1 MRHPVKRTNRMKR
14 IRQQTAHLEM
24 GPLQTLF
31 GRFLPLPDDFGV
43 SERKRLYTPAR
54 VFWIFLAQVL
64 SADGACTNAVLG
76 FLAWLKQ
83 ATGQEGSPGTGAYCC
98 ARQLLPLGQIKALHA
113 SLADALDRDEPLFW
127 GKRVRVVDG
136 STLSMP
142 DTPENQ
148 KAWPQHSGQKPGCGF
163 PIMRILAVFSL
174 STGVWHNV
182 LVSSLN
188 TGERTLFR
196 SIWDQLTPDTI
207 VLCDTGFCGY
217 TEFVLLKRR
226 GVDCVMHNHQRR
238 KTGLRELTRFGRH
251 DRLVAWFKGA
261 NRPDWITRQAWNE
274 LPETFLVREITVM
287 VEVPGFRSKTV
298 ILATTLL
305 DPKRYSAEEI
315 AELYR
320 HRWAVELFLRDI
332 KIAMGMDVLRCKT
345 PGMVEKEL
353 WMHVIAYNLVR
364 GIMREAALKH
374 GAPLERISFKGT
386 CDAIRNWAPVLAMAS
401 PRKQA
406 SLSRALFR
414 SIARNLVPYRPNRA
428 QPRAKKRR
436 PKNYQLLTQPRH
448 LFKECPHRNK
458 YKAIRLN

>member
-1 MRHPVKRTNRMKR
+1 MRHRVKRMDR
-14 IRQQTAHLEM
+14 IRNDAARMQM

-31 GRFLPLPDDFGV
+31 ERFLPLPEDFGV

-98 ARQLLPLGQIKALHA
+98 ARQLLPLGQIKALHT

-127 GKRVRVVDG
+127 GRRVRVVDG
-136 STLSMP
+136 SALSMP

-148 KAWPQHSGQKPGCGF
+148 KAWPQPSGQKPGCGF
-163 PIMRILAVFSL
+163 PIMRVLAVFSL
-174 STGVWHNV
+174 STGVWRHV
-182 LVSSLN
+182 RVSPLSI
-188 TGERTLFR
+188 GERTLFR
-196 SIWDQLTPDTI
+196 SMWDQFAAQDI
-207 VLCDTGFCGY
+207 ALCDTGFCGY

-226 GVDCVMHNHQRR
+226 GVDCVMHNHQCR

-251 DRLVAWFKGA
+251 DRLVAWFKGTR
-261 NRPDWITRQAWNE
+261 RPQWIAEEAWDE

-287 VEVPGFRSKTV
+287 VEIPGFRSKTV
-298 ILATTLL
+298 IIATTLL
-305 DPKRYSAEEI
+305 DPKRYRAQEI

-320 HRWAVELFLRDI
+320 RRWAIELFLRDI
-332 KIAMGMDVLRCKT
+332 KISMGMDVLRCKT
-345 PGMVEKEL
+345 PDMVEKEMV
-353 WMHVIAYNLVR
+353 MHIIAYNLVR
-364 GIMREAALKH
+364 ALMREAARKH
-374 GAPLERISFKGT
+374 SASLERISFKGT
-386 CDAIRNWAPVLAMAS
+386 CDAIRNWAPILAMAS
-401 PRKQA
+401 SRKQA
-406 SLSRALFR
+406 SLSKALLR
-414 SIARNLVPYRPNRA
+414 SIARNRVPHRPNRA
-428 QPRAKKRR
+428 EPRAKKRR

-448 LFKECPHRNK
+448 LFKECPHRHK